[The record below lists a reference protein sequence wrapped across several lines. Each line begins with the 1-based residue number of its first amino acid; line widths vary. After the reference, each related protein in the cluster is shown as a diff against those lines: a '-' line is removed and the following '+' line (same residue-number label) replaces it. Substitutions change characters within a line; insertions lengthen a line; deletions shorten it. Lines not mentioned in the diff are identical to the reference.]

1 MSSSPRFRE
10 VILPP
15 LWLIAFIYFL
25 LFSFVIAI
33 WAAFGGRATAISTV
47 VALALGVVA
56 VMKSRRVI
64 EVSDG
69 ELRVGAAH
77 IPLRYCGDVDLL
89 ATDEFIKARTREA
102 DPAAYFALIFWIS
115 EGVKVEINDER
126 DSTPYWLISTRKGEE
141 LKRALKG

>member
-126 DSTPYWLISTRKGEE
+126 DSTPYWLISTKKGEE

>member
-1 MSSSPRFRE
+1 MSSKVRFRE

-33 WAAFGGRATAISTV
+33 WAAFGGSATIVSTV
-47 VALALGVVA
+47 VAIILGIVA
-56 VMKSRRVI
+56 VAKSKRVI
-64 EVSDG
+64 EVSES

-77 IPLRYCGDVDLL
+77 IPLRYCGDVQVL
-89 ATDEFIKARTREA
+89 ASDEFMKARTRDA

-115 EGVKVEINDER
+115 HGIKVEITDKR
-126 DSTPYWLISTRKGEE
+126 DSTPYWLISTKRGEE
-141 LKRALKG
+141 LKRVLKG